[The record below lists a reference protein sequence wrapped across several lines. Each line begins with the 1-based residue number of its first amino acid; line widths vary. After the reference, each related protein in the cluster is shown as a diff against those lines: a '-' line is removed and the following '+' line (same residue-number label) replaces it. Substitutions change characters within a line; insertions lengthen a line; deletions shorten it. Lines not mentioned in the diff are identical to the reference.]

1 MWENEQKLKDTRDLV
16 SHVHEHILLDIICIA
31 FLEVIFLPSHPY
43 LCLVLLVLV
52 SVQVFYFPD
61 GWPLD
66 LFVNITMFEYYFII
80 SLYLSYRSYVFVK
93 TLVN

>member
-1 MWENEQKLKDTRDLV
+1 MRENEQKLKDTRDLV
-16 SHVHEHILLDIICIA
+16 SHVHEHILLDIICTCLN
-31 FLEVIFLPSHPY
+31 FLEVIFLSSHPY

-66 LFVNITMFEYYFII
+66 LFVNITMFEYYFI
-80 SLYLSYRSYVFVK
+80 L
-93 TLVN
+93 TA